1 MEMNG
6 LSSQFLD
13 TSIIFGVCDW
23 KGFKTMTSENSC
35 HSCPIIELVR
45 PIGYNKAAVIHPLL
59 FIDQYP
65 DQ

>member
-23 KGFKTMTSENSC
+23 KGFITMTSENSC
-35 HSCPIIELVR
+35 HSCPVIELKSGH
-45 PIGYNKAAVIHPLL
+45 GYNKASNTIILS
-59 FIDQYP
+59 YS
-65 DQ
+65 